1 MTCSDICP
9 EKTILTMETDGGMKG
24 YGGDWEGHFQEAIE
38 RASGLDQMPLD
49 IVGCG
54 QMLKV
59 F

>member
-1 MTCSDICP
+1 
-9 EKTILTMETDGGMKG
+9 METDGGMKG